1 MSLPLNQ
8 QAPPVVTV
16 ATQPSYNNVHV
27 SHGSIGPV
35 IAVLIV
41 IMILG
46 VIAVVVGRMCS
57 GKRIM
62 GYGQFDVES
71 WAERKCS
78 SCIDGRI
85 NAPIPRA
92 NGSVTSVP
100 VSSAPAQTH

>member
-8 QAPPVVTV
+8 QAPPVTAVT
-16 ATQPSYNNVHV
+16 QLSYNNVNV

-35 IAVLIV
+35 VAVLIV

-46 VIAVVVGRMCS
+46 AIAVVVGRMCS

-62 GYGQFDVES
+62 GYGQFNVES

-78 SCIDGRI
+78 SCIDGWI
-85 NAPIPRA
+85 NGPLPRA

-100 VSSAPAQTH
+100 V

>member
-8 QAPPVVTV
+8 QAPPVAEVTE
-16 ATQPSYNNVHV
+16 QSYNNAHV

-35 IAVLIV
+35 VAVLVV

-46 VIAVVVGRMCS
+46 AIAVVVGRMCS

-62 GYGQFDVES
+62 GYGQFDLES

-78 SCIDGRI
+78 SCIDGSI
-85 NAPIPRA
+85 NVQLPRA

-100 VSSAPAQTH
+100 VSTSSGQTH